1 VAERLTEAQFSPYL
15 GEMFRLVLD
24 PGSVLELELVE
35 VAAIGAGQASEHGRS
50 DPFSIVFRGPA
61 EPVLAQ
67 GTYRVEHDRM
77 GSFDL
82 FLVPVAPDSDHHCY
96 QAVFA

>member
-1 VAERLTEAQFSPYL
+1 MVARLTEAQFVPHL
-15 GEMFRLVLD
+15 GEKFRLVLD
-24 PGSVLELELVE
+24 PESALEVELVE
-35 VAAIGAGQASEHGRS
+35 VAAIDSGQPSTPGRP

-61 EPVLAQ
+61 HPVLTQ
-67 GTYRVEHDRM
+67 GTYRIEHDRM

-82 FLVPVAPDSDHHCY
+82 FLVPVAPDSDRPRY